1 MTDDEKRPGEMIIIT
16 PERGA
21 DDLGIMLFGQFL
33 GLRRAPGMTVDEA
46 LADIERTDPD
56 TAARVRKVGKT
67 LHGILTSSI
76 TQATNERDEWKA
88 RATQAESD
96 LAATRAELDDVSA
109 DARTA
114 LAQAESDLA
123 AARERVKE
131 MRAAMLKMR
140 RSLIDDNAEVLHR
153 YEGQCPDPSQ
163 PESSDPECAGCD
175 LVKIIDAALTPETP

>member
-96 LAATRAELDDVSA
+96 LAA
-109 DARTA
+109 
-114 LAQAESDLA
+114 
-123 AARERVKE
+123 ARERVAE
-131 MRAAMLKMR
+131 MGPLLAALEPECC
-140 RSLIDDNAEVLHR
+140 LGIQDCPGGH
-153 YEGQCPDPSQ
+153 CPD
-163 PESSDPECAGCD
+163 D
-175 LVKIIDAALTPETP
+175 LCCEVRAALTPETP